1 MLDFGFLKQKIAEIT
16 AHGEAPPG
24 TRPEQFLSAWL
35 AEEFENLGLS
45 VEVQKFTCAS
55 WLEKGVELL
64 IDGKR
69 VQAIAMPN
77 SPSGYVEGELVH
89 AGVGS
94 SLNLSKVEGKI
105 ALAGMVPEDPDFVA
119 SQYTALVE
127 AGALGVV
134 FYDFATD
141 VFRRI
146 VIGYWPSHSEGPY
159 APAPIPAVAIKRE
172 SALQLLG
179 NDNHHAQL
187 SVKTEYLGD
196 AESSNVIALN
206 GEPSMLLTAHYDRW
220 LSGVADDAVGVALLL
235 LLAGEMLDRRDVGFV
250 AFGAEEYGAPGYSAW
265 YWSWGSRKYVEF
277 AERRGELDGIMA
289 VVNLDLPVRKPL
301 TISASGPE
309 YRDAVRELLGP
320 DKLYE
325 LDSAYFDS
333 FSFSRVGVPAL
344 TIHSMWKYIEYY
356 HSDKDT
362 IRSIEWDAGKLARE
376 CASKIVKSLADKKLR
391 FFKYESLRAEL
402 LELLKR
408 ASAFSEPP
416 QQLLEVLNTLEPS
429 EKLYRELRRR
439 LIGVVSGQI
448 SRPKPLATVLV
459 PQLLIVD
466 DLEAV
471 KRVLEGSAT
480 VEALS
485 AVEKRWL
492 AYKGYELPALNL
504 APLASFLARM
514 DPGARRAYLE
524 EVLRSTR
531 YWLDRVYVG
540 LCSEIQAALSSEM
553 RLRVEKG

>member
-24 TRPEQFLSAWL
+24 TRSEQFLSAWL

-55 WLEKGVELL
+55 WLEKEVELL
-64 IDGKR
+64 INGKR

-89 AGVGS
+89 AGVGP
-94 SLNLSKVEGKI
+94 SLNLSKVEGKV

-141 VFRRI
+141 VLRRI
-146 VIGYWPSHSEGPY
+146 VVGYWPSHLEGPY

-172 SALQLLG
+172 TALQLLG
-179 NDNHHAQL
+179 DDNHYAQL

-196 AESSNVIALN
+196 AESSNVVALS
-206 GEPSMLLTAHYDRW
+206 GEPSVLLTAHYDRW

-235 LLAGEMLDRRDVGFV
+235 LLAGEMLGQRDVGFV
-250 AFGAEEYGAPGYSAW
+250 AFGAEEYGAPSYSAW

-277 AERRGELDGIMA
+277 VERRGELDSITA
-289 VVNLDLPVRKPL
+289 VVNLDLPVREPL
-301 TISASGPE
+301 TVSASGPE
-309 YRDAVRELLGP
+309 YRDAVKELLGP

-333 FSFSRVGVPAL
+333 FSFSRAGVPAL

-356 HSDKDT
+356 HTDKDT
-362 IRSIEWDAGKLARE
+362 IHNIEWDAVKLAKE
-376 CASKIVKSLADKKLR
+376 CASKIVRSLVSKKLK
-391 FFKYESLRAEL
+391 FFRYDSFRAEL

-439 LIGVVSGQI
+439 LIGVVSGHI
-448 SRPKPLATVLV
+448 FKPKPLATVLV
-459 PQLLIVD
+459 PQLLLVD

-471 KRVLEGSAT
+471 KRVLEGGAT

-504 APLASFLARM
+504 APLASSIAKM
-514 DPGARRAYLE
+514 DPEARKAYLE
-524 EVLRSTR
+524 EVLLSAC
-531 YWLDRVYVG
+531 YWLGRIYME
-540 LCSEIQAALSSEM
+540 LCSEIQAALSSEK
-553 RLRVEKG
+553 RLRIEKG